1 MDVME
6 RARAPKPR
14 AGGSSTWRW
23 ASPAR
28 PRLPAR
34 GGAGRALDGPLGYT
48 VALGLPELR
57 AGIAGLYRRWYGVD
71 LDPARVVVTT
81 GSSSAF
87 LLAFTALFDAGD
99 RVAWASRAIPA
110 IARSCAR
117 CRLQP
122 VGIPPRDGEPAAAGG
137 PADLDG
143 PGGGGPDRRQPRQ
156 PDRHHAGP
164 RRAGGADG
172 LGRGAG
178 RGFVSDEI
186 YHGLHYGDR
195 AVSALEITDR
205 PGSSTA
211 SPSISA

>member
-6 RARAPKPR
+6 RARAAEA
-14 AGGSSTWRW
+14 AGRRIIHMEVGQPGT
-23 ASPAR
+23 PGAR
-28 PRLPAR
+28 RCA

-110 IARSCAR
+110 IARSCAHCR
-117 CRLQP
+117 CSRSAFPRAMENRLQP
-122 VGIPPRDGEPAAAGG
+122 VVE
-137 PADLDG
+137 DLDG
-143 PGGGGPDRRQPRQ
+143 LDV
-156 PDRHHAGP
+156 AG
-164 RRAGGADG
+164 
-172 LGRGAG
+172 LI
-178 RGFVSDEI
+178 V
-186 YHGLHYGDR
+186 
-195 AVSALEITDR
+195 
-205 PGSSTA
+205 A
-211 SPSISA
+211 SPATPPARCWTAPRWRG